1 MTKRE
6 EARSHAASGGANAAL
21 VAIDRRRSVPPQV
34 YEVLREKI
42 LAVQLKPGDS
52 INERWLADWLGVS
65 RTPIR
70 AAINR
75 LSANGLIAIAP
86 NVGTFVSL
94 INAGKVEEFSL
105 IRTSLE
111 TMIVRLAAERFDDGA
126 EALLSDLIDRQVA
139 TLAAPDLIANI
150 AVDTEFHRAI
160 AGISGLSA
168 TWAILQHVMDEILR
182 VRHLSVRLP
191 RPLREPIDEHRAILE
206 ALRTRDP
213 ERSAQ
218 AMKAHLDSSY
228 GHIVTALAQHPD
240 YLEAQGAG

>member
-6 EARSHAASGGANAAL
+6 EKRSGPSKAGVNGAI

-34 YEVLREKI
+34 YDLLREKI
-42 LAVQLKPGDS
+42 LTVQIKPGES

-86 NVGTFVSL
+86 NVRTSVSL

-111 TMIVRLAAERFDDGA
+111 TMIVRLAAEKFDDGA
-126 EALLSDLIDRQVA
+126 EALLSDLIDRQLA

-150 AVDTEFHRAI
+150 TIDTEFHRAI
-160 AGISGLSA
+160 TRISGLSA

-191 RPLREPIDEHRAILE
+191 RPLQEPIDEHRIILE
-206 ALRTRDP
+206 ALRQRDP
-213 ERSAQ
+213 EKSAQ

-228 GHIVTALAQHPD
+228 SHIVTALGQHPG
-240 YLEAQGAG
+240 YLEAPGAR

>member
-6 EARSHAASGGANAAL
+6 DLGSQTATGGANAAV

-42 LAVQLKPGDS
+42 LTVQLEPGKS

-86 NVGTFVSL
+86 NIGTFVSL
-94 INAGKVEEFSL
+94 INAAKVEEFSL
-105 IRTSLE
+105 IRTGLE
-111 TMIVRLAAERFDDGA
+111 TMIVRRAAEEFDDGA
-126 EALLSDLIDRQVA
+126 EASLRDLIDRQIA
-139 TLAAPDLIANI
+139 TLAAPDLVANI
-150 AVDTEFHRAI
+150 VVDTEFHHAI

-191 RPLREPIDEHRAILE
+191 RPLQEPIDEHRAILD
-206 ALRTRDP
+206 ALRERNP
-213 ERSAQ
+213 EKSAQ
-218 AMKAHLDSSY
+218 AMKAHLNSSY
-228 GHIVTALAQHPD
+228 GHIVAALTQHPA
-240 YLEAQGAG
+240 YLEAPGDR